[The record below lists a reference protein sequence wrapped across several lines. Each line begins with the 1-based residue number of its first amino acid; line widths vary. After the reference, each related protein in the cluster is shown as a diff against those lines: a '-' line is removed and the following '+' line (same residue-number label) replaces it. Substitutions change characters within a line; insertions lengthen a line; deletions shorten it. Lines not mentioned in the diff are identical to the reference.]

1 MDCKE
6 CRDLM
11 NGALDSQLGDKEVA
25 YREHLEQCEECK
37 REYEE
42 LVQMMRA
49 IHDLPDLELPDGFRS
64 RWQQAVRDE
73 DKGNL
78 ILLPIWRRRGFQM
91 AMGIAAAAMI
101 AVNIPNVFMMGSQ
114 EMSMD
119 EAPFEMAAEEPAMEP
134 SVYMKDGELESRGDF
149 GQVADQP
156 MLQILPETAEF
167 ADAMTEEAS
176 EPVVASQESNGFMSS
191 YFVDE
196 ADLVHV
202 RAFFE
207 EQEAYLIEMDEE
219 LEYPVLQVVLDIET
233 FELWEDFLN
242 ALEPDVEED
251 MTAAEKSQLVEIR
264 VKITE

>member
-25 YREHLEQCEECK
+25 FREHLEQCEECK

-49 IHDLPDLELPDGFRS
+49 IHDLPDFELPDGFRS
-64 RWQQAVRDE
+64 RWQQAVREE

-78 ILLPIWRRRGFQM
+78 IVLPLWRKRGFQM
-91 AMGIAAAAMI
+91 AMGIAAAALI

-114 EMSMD
+114 DISMD
-119 EAPFEMAAEEPAMEP
+119 EAPLEIAMEEPTME
-134 SVYMKDGELESRGDF
+134 SAEYMKDGEQESRGDF
-149 GQVADQP
+149 GQLADEP

-176 EPVVASQESNGFMSS
+176 EPVVASQESNGFMPR
-191 YFVDE
+191 YYVDE
-196 ADLVHV
+196 ADLVQV

-207 EQEAYLIEMDEE
+207 EQEVYLIEVDEE
-219 LEYPVLQVVLDIET
+219 LEYPVLQVQLDIET
-233 FELWEDFLN
+233 FELWEDFLSG
-242 ALEPDVEED
+242 LKPDAEED
-251 MTAAEKSQLVEIR
+251 TTVAEKSQLVEIR
-264 VKITE
+264 VEIME